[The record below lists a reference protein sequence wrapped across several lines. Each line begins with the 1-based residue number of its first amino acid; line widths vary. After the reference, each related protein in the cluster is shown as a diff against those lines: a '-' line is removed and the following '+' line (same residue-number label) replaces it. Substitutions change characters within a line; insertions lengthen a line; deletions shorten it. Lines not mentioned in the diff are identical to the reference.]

1 MSYELEFIGPND
13 KPALVAL
20 STPEWLDAARNVLTE
35 IGYKVHA
42 ASNHDDFISRFGRIQ
57 YQVVLI
63 EELFASNAPEDN
75 LSLQHIQQ
83 MPMNQRRHTIFVL
96 LGNSFGT
103 LSAIQ
108 AFQQSVHAVVNRDE
122 LALLGPVTNQ
132 VKGYPYEVELPEGLA
147 VKGVVLSDQVK
158 NLDWKQRKAAYI
170 CEVSHEV
177 LDDVIRLYRKES
189 CDYAT
194 NTQRQTF
201 PDGLDVEVFSFAA
214 LERTWREA
222 AEPADREH
230 VTTYIRT
237 RPRQCEP
244 RFRTRHPRL
253 SACFCVRSPAFTASA
268 SVWLSESEIAL
279 LTWSGFLPR
288 LAARWLTKLS
298 Q

>member
-122 LALLGPVTNQ
+122 LALLGPNILGPIVQ
-132 VKGYPYEVELPEGLA
+132 R
-147 VKGVVLSDQVK
+147 VVADNDLFLNV
-158 NLDWKQRKAAYI
+158 
-170 CEVSHEV
+170 
-177 LDDVIRLYRKES
+177 YRDS
-189 CDYAT
+189 
-194 NTQRQTF
+194 Q
-201 PDGLDVEVFSFAA
+201 
-214 LERTWREA
+214 
-222 AEPADREH
+222 
-230 VTTYIRT
+230 
-237 RPRQCEP
+237 
-244 RFRTRHPRL
+244 FRM
-253 SACFCVRSPAFTASA
+253 AQGKV
-268 SVWLSESEIAL
+268 
-279 LTWSGFLPR
+279 
-288 LAARWLTKLS
+288 
-298 Q
+298 